1 MNKVKNKYIKILLTT
16 LGTLSL
22 ILGILGIILPLL
34 PTTPFLLLSAY
45 LYSKS
50 SDKFYN
56 TLINNK
62 YLGKYIKNYREG
74 NGITLKTKIISIT
87 TIWLAIFIN
96 ILYFVDLLFIE
107 FLLTIIGISVSL
119 YLITLKTLE
128 P

>member
-1 MNKVKNKYIKILLTT
+1 MNKAKNKYIKMLLTT

>member
-1 MNKVKNKYIKILLTT
+1 MNKVKNKYIKMLLTT